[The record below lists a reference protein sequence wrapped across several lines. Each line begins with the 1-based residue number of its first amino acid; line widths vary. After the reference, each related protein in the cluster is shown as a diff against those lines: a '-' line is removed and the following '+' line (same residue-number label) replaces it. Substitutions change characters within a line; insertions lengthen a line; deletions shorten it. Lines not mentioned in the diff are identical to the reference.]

1 MLFIDRLESF
11 GRYVHFAAQSL
22 RAALGSVRRPSEFVR
37 QFYLIYV
44 GALPLA
50 VVVGL
55 SLGAVIWM
63 HMHGVLVRLG
73 SGYVSLLP
81 EYLALAVVLEFAP
94 LGAGFIVAGRS
105 GASLSAELSSMKLT
119 EQLDALEVM
128 GQSPMRTLIGPR
140 VLACVA
146 ALPFL
151 TVTIAVLAIAGSFF
165 AELLGGNM
173 SWREYANAA
182 LRDLRVRD
190 VITATL
196 KTTVFGFLIAVTG
209 CYVGMTAEGGTE
221 GVGRSATRGVVWSTF
236 LVVISDVLLVRVI
249 QVFG

>member
-1 MLFIDRLESF
+1 MMFIDRLESF

-81 EYLALAVVLEFAP
+81 EYLARRGRFGVCA

-105 GASLSAELSSMKLT
+105 AP
-119 EQLDALEVM
+119 ALA
-128 GQSPMRTLIGPR
+128 P
-140 VLACVA
+140 
-146 ALPFL
+146 
-151 TVTIAVLAIAGSFF
+151 
-165 AELLGGNM
+165 N
-173 SWREYANAA
+173 
-182 LRDLRVRD
+182 
-190 VITATL
+190 
-196 KTTVFGFLIAVTG
+196 
-209 CYVGMTAEGGTE
+209 
-221 GVGRSATRGVVWSTF
+221 
-236 LVVISDVLLVRVI
+236 
-249 QVFG
+249 